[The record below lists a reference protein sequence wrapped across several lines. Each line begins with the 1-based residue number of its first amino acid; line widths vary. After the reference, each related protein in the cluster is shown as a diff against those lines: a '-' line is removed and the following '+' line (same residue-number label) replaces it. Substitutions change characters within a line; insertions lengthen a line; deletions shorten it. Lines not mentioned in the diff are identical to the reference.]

1 MAPLHLLS
9 HSLSLLRAL
18 TLSVHSTRRLRI
30 STAKTHA
37 PVTQAKCVQRVYWKR
52 AHGFEP
58 WRVNCAPRTCPER
71 HVVHGDDDDVITI
84 IATGSGRRHVARA
97 KTRRTLGG
105 HIRRLQSPH
114 CRCHAAPTTVPMPRA
129 TMHLAPGCTSTRATQ
144 GNTRRIPSLRRN
156 RAIQPNPSAAS
167 ERQQTS
173 ITLSTAGRLVQ
184 KNTFRF
190 HPPPRTR

>member
-1 MAPLHLLS
+1 M
-9 HSLSLLRAL
+9 
-18 TLSVHSTRRLRI
+18 HSTRRLRI
-30 STAKTHA
+30 SIAKTHA

-52 AHGFEP
+52 AYGFEP
-58 WRVNCAPRTCPER
+58 WHVNCAHRTRPER
-71 HVVHGDDDDVITI
+71 HVAHGDDDDDVITI

-114 CRCHAAPTTVPMPRA
+114 CRCHAAPTTLPMPRA